1 MFPTVGPEIPSFG
14 MNTTTTSTALLL
26 LTSTMLSNKREMFY
40 IISPFV
46 VVLYS
51 WSSLQIFL
59 YSSYF
64 LWLHLRNQTHG
75 CLQ

>member
-1 MFPTVGPEIPSFG
+1 MFPTVVPEIPSFG
-14 MNTTTTSTALLL
+14 TNIVFGVMGGGTNLYSA
-26 LTSTMLSNKREMFY
+26 KY

-64 LWLHLRNQTHG
+64 LRLSKKILVAQESNP
-75 CLQ
+75 